1 MMRRPFTRLV
11 VTWLA
16 ASALTGCEDA
26 TRPTATARP
35 ATAQL
40 VDGTV
45 VDTTPPVITYT
56 IDGTLGQNGW
66 YTSETVTITFTIT
79 DPESPAAPS
88 SSSTCGTYTYYDV
101 GVRASDGPLCTAV
114 SAGGTS
120 EVAVDILIDRW
131 PPSISGPF
139 AISPAASAP
148 GWWNTDV
155 SIAYTCDA
163 GAGAP
168 ALESNPSETLST
180 EGKNQGYSLTCAD
193 KAGNS
198 VTWDYPFFPLVS
210 GDSMTPVYISIDKTP
225 PTLAPTVSPNVVP
238 VNGSATA
245 SPNATDALS
254 GVASQS
260 CEPVV
265 TSLVGTR
272 SVSCTATD
280 SANNM
285 STKSVTYTV
294 VSSVTGFV
302 GLNAPPTLNAARA
315 KGSISVKFDLG
326 GNRGLQVLAAGSP
339 TSQAISCVTMAVTAG
354 ALETPTAGSLTYSA
368 KTHLYTYDWRTDR
381 AWAGTCRQLVVK
393 LADGTERKANFQFK

>member
-1 MMRRPFTRLV
+1 MMRRPYTRLV

-26 TRPTATARP
+26 TRPTATVRP
-35 ATAQL
+35 TAHL
-40 VDGTV
+40 EDGSV

-56 IDGTLGQNGW
+56 IAGTPGLNGW

-79 DPESPAAPS
+79 DPESQAAPS
-88 SSSTCGTYTYYDV
+88 STTTCGTQTIYDF

-120 EVAVDILIDRW
+120 EVALDILIDGW
-131 PPSISGPF
+131 PPSLSGPL
-139 AISPAASAP
+139 AISPTASAP

-155 SIAYTCDA
+155 SIAYTCDDGA
-163 GAGAP
+163 GAG
-168 ALESNPSETLST
+168 ALESNPSVTLSA
-180 EGKNQGYSLTCAD
+180 EGRNQGYSLTCAD

-198 VTWDYPFFPLVS
+198 LTWDYSFFPLVT
-210 GDSMTPVYISIDKTP
+210 GGSMTPVYISIDKTP

-245 SPNATDALS
+245 TPNAADALS

-280 SANNM
+280 SANNT
-285 STKSVTYTV
+285 STKSVTYAV

-302 GLNAPPTLNAARA
+302 GLNAPPALNAARA

-326 GNRGLQVLAAGSP
+326 GDRGLQVLAAGSP
-339 TSQAISCVTMAVTAG
+339 TSQAISCVTMAATTG
-354 ALETPTAGSLTYSA
+354 APEAPTAGSLTYSA

-381 AWAGTCRQLVVK
+381 AWAGTCRQLIVK
-393 LADGTERKANFQFK
+393 LADGSERRANFQFK